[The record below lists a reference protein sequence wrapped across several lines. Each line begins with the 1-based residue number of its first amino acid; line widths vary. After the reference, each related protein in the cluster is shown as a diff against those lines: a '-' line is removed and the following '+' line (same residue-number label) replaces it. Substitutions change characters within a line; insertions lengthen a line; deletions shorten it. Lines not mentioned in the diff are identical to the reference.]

1 MLSHKNIEAK
11 AYETNYSRVVPHHST
26 ELAQG
31 NLTSEFGW
39 DLVYPT
45 WCDRMTTAEQHK
57 L

>member
-1 MLSHKNIEAK
+1 MLSHKNVEVK

-26 ELAQG
+26 GLAQG

-45 WCDRMTTAEQHK
+45 WCDRMTTAQQHK